1 MIYNRLIFMAFVVFA
16 ICLFMSLTS
25 SALATDLQRAQ
36 ATMDR
41 YLAAQTRWQDN
52 LAALLITEK
61 PEFDQIAE
69 AQRDHQHALIA
80 LKRARFNYLVK
91 HHPKRLDTGEL
102 GRFTN
107 FTWSAADT
115 AAAAQADPGYH
126 SLEQAVSRTRAI
138 YDQQPQKDAFRHYFL
153 AEFTH
158 SEDFQQELKR
168 FQAQLEEIKREL
180 SIKGVY

>member
-1 MIYNRLIFMAFVVFA
+1 
-16 ICLFMSLTS
+16 MSLPS
-25 SALATDLQRAQ
+25 PALAADLQRAQ

-52 LAALLITEK
+52 LAAILIADK
-61 PEFDQIAE
+61 PEFKELAI

-91 HHPKRLDTGEL
+91 HHPQRLDTGEL

-115 AAAAQADPGYH
+115 AAAAQADPNYRD
-126 SLEQAVSRTRAI
+126 LEQEVSRTRAI
-138 YDQQPQKDAFRHYFL
+138 EEQQPQREAFRHYFQ
-153 AEFTH
+153 AEFAH

-168 FQAQLEEIKREL
+168 FQEQLAEIKREA
-180 SIKGVY
+180 KTHE